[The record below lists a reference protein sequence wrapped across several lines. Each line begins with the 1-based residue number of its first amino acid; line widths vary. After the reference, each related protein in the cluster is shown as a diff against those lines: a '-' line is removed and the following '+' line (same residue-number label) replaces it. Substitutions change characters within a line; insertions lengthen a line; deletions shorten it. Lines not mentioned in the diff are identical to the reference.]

1 MKVAVIGTGKVAE
14 HNYLP
19 FLSKQKDVRLS
30 LFNRTLAKA
39 EACAAKCG
47 GRVASSIEDLMA
59 DSPDTVFILTREM
72 ERYDVAMAVLEYRPK
87 RVFFEKP
94 LVAVLDQAHVTE
106 DDFAKGRIIMQ
117 KAREIGCE
125 TAMIFN
131 YRFFD
136 QSLRADSILSERS
149 FGKPIQVTAFVHYAC
164 WSHCIDLIHKFAGQ
178 LTEITAIT
186 GVREHNGAGLQAP
199 DVAAAFVTDSGAT
212 GTILGTSG
220 IGFTFP
226 LFEMLFSFEGGRFT
240 LRDLDGDMEV
250 LDYTG
255 HSHETFAL
263 ARQTSRWEQ
272 YACSFEKSIEA
283 YLDSIRNG
291 TPPPVPGMAGLQ
303 ELQFEAAI
311 KRSAQMNRPVK
322 VQEEFPLQ

>member
-14 HNYLP
+14 NNYLP
-19 FLSKQKDVRLS
+19 FLAKQKDVELS
-30 LFNRTLAKA
+30 LFNRTPAKA

-72 ERYDVAMAVLEYRPK
+72 ERYDVAMAVLERRPK

-94 LVAVLDQAHVTE
+94 LVAMLDQAHVTE
-106 DDFAKGRIIMQ
+106 DDFAKGRTIMQ

-136 QSLRADSILSERS
+136 QSLRADKILSERS
-149 FGKPIQVTAFVHYAC
+149 FGKPIQVTALVHYAC

-178 LTEITAIT
+178 LTEITAIS
-186 GVREHNGAGLQAP
+186 GAREHSGAGLQAC

-240 LRDLDGDMEV
+240 LRDLDGDMEA
-250 LDYTG
+250 LDYAG
-255 HSHETFAL
+255 NSHETFAL

-272 YACSFEKSIEA
+272 YARSFEKSIEA

-311 KRSAQMNRPVK
+311 KRSAQLNRPVR
-322 VQEEFPLQ
+322 VQDEFPLW

>member
-1 MKVAVIGTGKVAE
+1 MKVAVIGTGKVAAG
-14 HNYLP
+14 NYLP
-19 FLSKQKDVRLS
+19 FLAKQQDVELS
-30 LFNRTLAKA
+30 LFNRTPARA
-39 EACAAKCG
+39 DACAAKFG

-72 ERYDVAMAVLEYRPK
+72 QRYEVAMTVLDHRPK
-87 RVFFEKP
+87 RIFFEKP

-106 DDFAKGRIIMQ
+106 DDFLKGRTIMQ

-136 QSLRADSILSERS
+136 QSLRAGKILSERP
-149 FGKPIQVTAFVHYAC
+149 FGKPIQVTALVHYAC
-164 WSHCIDLIHKFAGQ
+164 WSHCIDLIHKVTGQ
-178 LTEITAIT
+178 LTEITAIC
-186 GVREHNGAGLQAP
+186 GVREHSGAGLTAP

-220 IGFTFP
+220 IGQTFP

-250 LDYTG
+250 LDYAG
-255 HSHETFAL
+255 SSHETFAL

-272 YACSFEKSIEA
+272 YGLSFEKSIEA